1 MWLRSPKWIRRCI
14 IEAGNGFTKT
24 TPIAEPDNMP
34 SDKWFGYYSCI
45 RLIQLLR
52 QQHRATGHTHSL
64 TVGDLPDTSRSTIT
78 LLYML
83 SITGDG
89 HKGYCGN
96 FDRKTSV
103 LCRTTAVDALRR
115 QRRKRRRRRSTK
127 QQDVLALSP
136 GDGWSVSVSGKKW

>member
-1 MWLRSPKWIRRCI
+1 
-14 IEAGNGFTKT
+14 
-24 TPIAEPDNMP
+24 
-34 SDKWFGYYSCI
+34 
-45 RLIQLLR
+45 
-52 QQHRATGHTHSL
+52 
-64 TVGDLPDTSRSTIT
+64 
-78 LLYML
+78 ML

-115 QRRKRRRRRSTK
+115 QRRRRRRSTK

-136 GDGWSVSVSGKKW
+136 GDGWSVSVSGKK